1 MSFFINFFD
10 GIDHFLHMGGTLL
23 WVILFVSILLWT
35 LIIERFL
42 FFKLHYPKLRLD
54 WLESWENRSD
64 KMSKTALF
72 IRETILSQAK
82 ISTTKNLSVIKMLIA
97 LCPLLGLLGTVT
109 GMIHVFDVL
118 AITGTG
124 NARAMAS
131 GISQATVPT
140 MAGMVIAISGLY
152 FNKLIEAWVSDESHH
167 LADLLKYNS

>member
-1 MSFFINFFD
+1 MIFFSNFFD
-10 GIDHFLHMGGTLL
+10 AIDNFLQMGGTLL
-23 WVILFVSILLWT
+23 WVILWVSILLWC
-35 LIIERFL
+35 LIVERLL
-42 FFKLHYPKLRLD
+42 FFKLSYPNLRSG
-54 WLESWENRSD
+54 WLESWEKRDD
-64 KMSKTALF
+64 KVSKAALF
-72 IRETILSQAK
+72 IREATLSQAK
-82 ISTTKNLSVIKMLIA
+82 ISMTKTLPIIKMLIA

-152 FNKLIEAWVSDESHH
+152 FNKLIEERVSDETHH
-167 LADLLKYNS
+167 LADLLKYH

>member
-1 MSFFINFFD
+1 MSFFSNFFD
-10 GIDHFLHMGGTLL
+10 ALDNFLQMGGTLL
-23 WVILFVSILLWT
+23 WIILFVSILLWT

-42 FFKLHYPKLRLD
+42 FFRIHYPKLRLE
-54 WLESWENRSD
+54 WLENWENRTD
-64 KMSKTALF
+64 KISKTALF
-72 IRETILSQAK
+72 IREATLSQAK
-82 ISTTKNLSVIKMLIA
+82 ISLTKTLPIIKMLIA

-131 GISQATVPT
+131 GISKATVPT

-152 FNKLIEAWVSDESHH
+152 FNKLIEEWVSDETHH
-167 LADLLKYNS
+167 LADLLKHH